1 MKHQQKTMLTHIH
14 KHIKQHGSHYF
25 EYIVLGAK
33 CLMILVLCI
42 FAIIN
47 KYTPYVIEHPDYFI
61 QDALCLGLS
70 TALGAMFVSYVRT
83 GNVSYQGAFIAFLFF
98 FMYSVL
104 REMSGYFAFLS
115 NSNLTRQQHKQRDN
129 NFIKFP
135 VLAVI
140 LIVCMLCVM
149 LAIIVRNVPNES
161 TYKHMPSI
169 HVWGQFA
176 LETVVFTLI
185 TASAE
190 IYIDYRHNNEHGK
203 IDKTEFT
210 KSVLVTLLLFVIAHV
225 LFQLGGLYDLFF
237 RSEICT
243 LSVTNSHVDGKY
255 RQLQSH
261 SSSRSNKSLNSQ
273 YVSKR
278 Y

>member
-1 MKHQQKTMLTHIH
+1 MKHQQKTMVTHIH
-14 KHIKQHGSHYF
+14 KHIKEHGSHYF

-33 CLMILVLCI
+33 FLMILVLCI

-70 TALGAMFVSYVRT
+70 SALGAIFVSYVRT

-115 NSNLTRQQHKQRDN
+115 NSNLTRQQQKQRDN

-135 VLAVI
+135 VFTVVF
-140 LIVCMLCVM
+140 IVCGLCVM
-149 LAIIVRNVPNES
+149 LAIVVRNVPDES

-190 IYIDYRHNNEHGK
+190 IFIDYRHNNENGK

-210 KSVLVTLLLFVIAHV
+210 KSVLVTLFLFVIAHV

-237 RSEICT
+237 SSENCT
-243 LSVTNSHVDGKY
+243 LPVTHSHVDRVY
-255 RQLQSH
+255 RQLQNH

-273 YVSKR
+273 YVFKR